1 MAGASRPT
9 KPRSPRL
16 LRVTG
21 GQPLSRVGVIAV
33 VGFFVGVAWPRL
45 AGVSLVPEAPLEDT
59 SKPAPAED
67 GVEPTPVE
75 AETKEI
81 KPVDQLEIG
90 KAQITS
96 CRDQE
101 GKAQSSCDE
110 VDTDSLLHPV
120 LRSLSSCPAAKGAFG
135 TLSIGMDLDF
145 ATKKVGDIT
154 SGQSTDLPA
163 TITKEVLRCAREG
176 FASVTVAGVPAE
188 HSSYTVYYLLEFK
201 TPEQVIG
208 AEDEI
213 TPAAGTAT
221 VRWRTALIRKEADR
235 EGEVIERLLSG
246 ARVVVTGRKGEWYR
260 VKFDA
265 RGREGW
271 VHGAAIGLKDKD

>member
-1 MAGASRPT
+1 SRRRWQVPSAAGSTATTRACPVAEGSGRQLVMAGASRPT

-101 GKAQSSCDE
+101 GKAQSSC
-110 VDTDSLLHPV
+110 
-120 LRSLSSCPAAKGAFG
+120 
-135 TLSIGMDLDF
+135 
-145 ATKKVGDIT
+145 
-154 SGQSTDLPA
+154 
-163 TITKEVLRCAREG
+163 
-176 FASVTVAGVPAE
+176 
-188 HSSYTVYYLLEFK
+188 
-201 TPEQVIG
+201 
-208 AEDEI
+208 
-213 TPAAGTAT
+213 
-221 VRWRTALIRKEADR
+221 
-235 EGEVIERLLSG
+235 
-246 ARVVVTGRKGEWYR
+246 
-260 VKFDA
+260 
-265 RGREGW
+265 
-271 VHGAAIGLKDKD
+271 